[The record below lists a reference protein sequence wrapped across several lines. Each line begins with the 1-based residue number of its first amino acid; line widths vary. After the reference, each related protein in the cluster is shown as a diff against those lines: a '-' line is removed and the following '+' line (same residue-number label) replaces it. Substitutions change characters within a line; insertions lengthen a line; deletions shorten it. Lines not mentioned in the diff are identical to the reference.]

1 MFVSFQFP
9 FFNRQLVLSL
19 HIKPQTYDHIY
30 TINDYDH
37 TAVAF
42 ALFRYFQ
49 LFHSTTKRFS
59 LLVYL
64 ILYKV
69 EQCIGFQF
77 RFSNIWFVVCVLPLF
92 IVELVIDSYCLCASS
107 LVYGPYQNQISRQM
121 RLKVVCTAA
130 NSIFILVNLHVLR
143 QIFSKCFSAYFLFLL
158 SHFAVCDLVIWFP
171 ETK

>member
-1 MFVSFQFP
+1 MVIYVCIFLVS
-9 FFNRQLVLSL
+9 LLLSL

-42 ALFRYFQ
+42 ALLRYFQ

-69 EQCIGFQF
+69 EQ
-77 RFSNIWFVVCVLPLF
+77 LHK
-92 IVELVIDSYCLCASS
+92 
-107 LVYGPYQNQISRQM
+107 IS
-121 RLKVVCTAA
+121 
-130 NSIFILVNLHVLR
+130 I
-143 QIFSKCFSAYFLFLL
+143 
-158 SHFAVCDLVIWFP
+158 
-171 ETK
+171 